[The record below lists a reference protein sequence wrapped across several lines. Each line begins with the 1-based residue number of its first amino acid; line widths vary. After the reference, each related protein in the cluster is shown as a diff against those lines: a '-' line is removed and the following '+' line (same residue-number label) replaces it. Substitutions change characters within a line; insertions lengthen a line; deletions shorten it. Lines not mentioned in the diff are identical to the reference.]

1 MPKPVYPENFDTE
14 IINEGFYVTDD
25 RGTVAAISNMGSLA
39 NKLLNNE
46 KVDAYD
52 RAMAGA
58 IIRHFIALNKAATSK
73 AGRKGPLKAG
83 DKVEYRDSE
92 WPLIPGWNGR
102 GTLASALTYDDGDTR
117 GYYIDSP
124 GITAQVFIFVGNV
137 RRAK

>member
-14 IINEGFYVTDD
+14 IIDEGFYVTDD

-58 IIRHFIALNKAATSK
+58 IIKHFIALSK
-73 AGRKGPLKAG
+73 PKKKRRGPLQIG
-83 DKVEYRDSE
+83 EGVQMIDID
-92 WPLIPGWNGR
+92 WPN
-102 GTLASALTYDDGDTR
+102 TR
-117 GYYIDSP
+117 GWTRTGILMSTLTTDDNGQPGYYVDVDGVP
-124 GITAQVFIFVGNV
+124 ARAFIYRYFV
-137 RRAK
+137 RRSK